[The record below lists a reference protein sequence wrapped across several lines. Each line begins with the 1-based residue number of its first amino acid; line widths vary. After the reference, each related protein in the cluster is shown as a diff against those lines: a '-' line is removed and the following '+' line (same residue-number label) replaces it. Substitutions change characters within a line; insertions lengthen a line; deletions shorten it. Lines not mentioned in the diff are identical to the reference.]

1 MCTAVTY
8 KTKNHY
14 FGRNLDLEYSY
25 RETVTVTPRNFPFS
39 FRKMGKL
46 NSHYAMIGMAH
57 VADGYPLYY
66 DATNE
71 KGLSMAGLNFPGN
84 ADYKPFC
91 EGKDNVSPF
100 ELIPWVLG
108 QCATVNE
115 AERLLA
121 RINILH
127 ENFSPELPLSP
138 LHWIIADRERSITLE
153 SVRSGINIYD
163 NPVGVLTNNPTFDYH
178 MLHLSSFMG
187 LSRSDPASTFAPGL
201 ELKPCSRGMGALGLP
216 GDASSPSRFVRAVFV
231 KLNSVSGEG
240 EEESVSQFFHILK
253 SVEMQR
259 GCVMLDSGLYD
270 RTIYSSC
277 CNTDRGIYYYT
288 TYDSSQICA
297 VDMHREDL
305 DSSELR
311 SFPLETNTAIHFRN

>member
-8 KTKNHY
+8 KTKDHY

-25 RETVTVTPRNFPFS
+25 REAVTMTPRNYPFS

-71 KGLSMAGLNFPGN
+71 RGLSMAGLNFPGN
-84 ADYKPFC
+84 ADYKPPC

-153 SVRSGINIYD
+153 SVKSGIIIYD

-187 LSRSDPASTFAPGL
+187 LSRSDPASTFAPEL
-201 ELKPCSRGMGALGLP
+201 ELKPFSRGMGALGLP
-216 GDASSPSRFVRAVFV
+216 GDASSPSRFVRAAFV
-231 KLNSVSGEG
+231 KLNSVSGATES
-240 EEESVSQFFHILK
+240 ESVSQFFHILGAV
-253 SVEMQR
+253 SQPR
-259 GCVMLDSGLYD
+259 GCCQVGEGEFE
-270 RTIYSSC
+270 RTIYTAC
-277 CNTDRGIYYYT
+277 CNTDKGIYYYT
-288 TYDSSQICA
+288 TYDNHQIA
-297 VDMHREDL
+297 SVNIHREKL
-305 DSSELR
+305 DDVFLIR
-311 SFPLETNTAIHFRN
+311 YPLILGQQFEMQN